1 MTGIRVVIADDERLA
16 RSRIR
21 ALLADRGR
29 FEVVAECPS
38 GTATLEAIRRLAPD
52 LLFLDVQMP
61 NGTGLDVMERLP
73 REERPLTIFTT
84 AYDRYALAAFDH
96 HAVDYLLKP
105 FDDERFAEAIARAEA
120 MLDRDRLRD
129 WRDRIATLL
138 MEVPR
143 GDDEGDS
150 SHPID
155 RFAVRVA
162 DRTTIVPVSAVT
174 WIEGAG
180 DYAKLHGAGT
190 PHLIRTTMQQL
201 ERRLDP
207 RRFIRVHR
215 SAIVQIDLVTE
226 VRTVDEATVLVLRD
240 GTRVPVGRRY
250 RSRLATFG
258 VGG

>member
-1 MTGIRVVIADDERLA
+1 MSGVRVVIADDERLA
-16 RSRIR
+16 RARIR
-21 ALLADRGR
+21 ALLTDRGR
-29 FEVVAECPS
+29 FEIVAECPS
-38 GTATLEAIRRLAPD
+38 GAATLEAVRRLGPD

-61 NGTGLDVMERLP
+61 NGTGLDVLERLP
-73 REERPLTIFTT
+73 RDERPLTIFTT

-105 FDDERFAEAIARAEA
+105 FEDERFAEAVARAEA

-129 WRDRIATLL
+129 WRDRVAALL
-138 MEVPR
+138 VEVAKDDD
-143 GDDEGDS
+143 GDDS
-150 SHPID
+150 TRPID

-162 DRTTIVPVSAVT
+162 DRTTIVPVSTVT

-180 DYAKLHGAGT
+180 DYAKLHGTGQ

-215 SAIVQIDLVTE
+215 SAIVQIELVSE
-226 VRTVDEATVLVLRD
+226 VRTIDEATVLILRD

-250 RSRLATFG
+250 RSRLGAFG
-258 VGG
+258 IGG